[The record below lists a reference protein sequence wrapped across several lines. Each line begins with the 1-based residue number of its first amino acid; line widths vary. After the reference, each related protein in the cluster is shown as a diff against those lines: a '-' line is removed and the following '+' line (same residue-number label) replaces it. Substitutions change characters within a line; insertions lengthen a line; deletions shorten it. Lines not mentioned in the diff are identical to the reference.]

1 MGRSNLAIKHPPKP
15 TTISDELIIIQSAN
29 DGLLDPVKV
38 VDYARNPDTLLH
50 KKFQWD
56 DSIAAEK
63 YRIWQARVIIRLELI
78 VVKED
83 VSGKVHILTDVS
95 EQNGKLVRAF
105 ISLEDDR
112 QSDDVRGY
120 RSLTDV
126 LSQENLRSQMLEQA
140 KNDMN
145 IFRRK
150 YSLLSELAKVFEA
163 MDEIT

>member
-1 MGRSNLAIKHPPKP
+1 MGRSNLAIKQPLKP

-29 DGLLDPVKV
+29 GGLLDPVKV
-38 VDYARNPDTLLH
+38 VDYARDPFTLLH

-63 YRIWQARVIIRLELI
+63 YRIWQARMIIRLELI

-112 QSDDVRGY
+112 QSDDIRGY

-126 LSQENLRSQMLEQA
+126 LSRENLRSQMLEQA

-150 YSLLSELAKVFEA
+150 YSVLSELAKVFEA
-163 MDEIT
+163 INEIT